1 MPMHIKSLTAEKPKT
16 IKKTALL
23 LGAGYTARH
32 LVPHLLAKGYSV
44 WGTTRSEQNREELL
58 ELEVNPIIS
67 KNWSDKTISSVFENA
82 DLILSSIP
90 PQKSKD
96 THGFSDP
103 VISSLR
109 ELKPRASWIG
119 YYSATSVYGDR
130 QGKWAFE
137 GEPANPSLKRGVA
150 RAEAELEWLETGW
163 PVHIFRLAGIYGVG
177 RNPFQKLRER
187 KARAVIKEG
196 HVVNRIHVEDAVLAT
211 LASIERPN
219 PQAIY
224 NIADGNPV
232 PPQDVL
238 DYAAN
243 LLGTKSAKRVGLM
256 DKNVS
261 KMARSFYQET
271 KRIDI
276 SKAKADLG
284 WQPRYPSYKEG
295 LKAIMDASIPVS

>member
-32 LVPHLLAKGYSV
+32 LVPHLRAQGYSV

-58 ELEVNPIIS
+58 ELEVNPI
-67 KNWSDKTISSVFENA
+67 
-82 DLILSSIP
+82 
-90 PQKSKD
+90 
-96 THGFSDP
+96 
-103 VISSLR
+103 
-109 ELKPRASWIG
+109 
-119 YYSATSVYGDR
+119 YSATSVYGDR

-150 RAEAELEWLETGW
+150 RAEAELEWLETEW

-177 RNPFQKLRER
+177 RNPFQKLREG

-284 WQPRYPSYKEG
+284 WQPRYSNYKEG
-295 LKAIMDASIPVS
+295 LKAVFILYPAKALLRRVIQDLLHFQSRERGSYR